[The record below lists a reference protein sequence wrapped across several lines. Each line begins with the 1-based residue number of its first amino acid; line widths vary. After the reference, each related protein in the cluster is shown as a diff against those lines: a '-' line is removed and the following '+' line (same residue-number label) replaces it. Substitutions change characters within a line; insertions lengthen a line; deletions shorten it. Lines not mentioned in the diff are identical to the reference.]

1 LSFHPERNVVKKEIE
16 NIWKYMGIMTEE
28 QRVLETHP
36 EATTVT
42 VGNH

>member
-1 LSFHPERNVVKKEIE
+1 
-16 NIWKYMGIMTEE
+16 MGIMTEE